1 MNLCPHRTI
10 SYNTMLKGYCSTGD
24 LVGARAM
31 CEEMTAVGM
40 PPNNVSFNCMLNI
53 AASSDNF
60 SEASR
65 IIRNVIAHSTNAKG
79 YAMRGDLDKVL
90 EILRGTQEAKVS
102 HNSFVCS
109 TILDG
114 CAKHRRPDLVNTI
127 PDSMKEHSILLTNY
141 TLIHGHCAAYFCIL
155 ACQTQ

>member
-40 PPNNVSFNCMLNI
+40 PPNNVSYNCMLNI

-65 IIRNVIAHSTNAKG
+65 IIRNVITHSTNAKG
-79 YAMRGDLDKVL
+79 YAVKGDLDKAL

-102 HNSFVCS
+102 HNSFVYN

-114 CAKHRRPDLVNTI
+114 CAKHKRPDLVDTI
-127 PDSMKEHSILLTNY
+127 LDSVKEQLIFTAAVTCLLFN
-141 TLIHGHCAAYFCIL
+141 
-155 ACQTQ
+155 QTQ